1 MKAID
6 YWRLADE
13 LTVIQGALLI
23 CGYDPSELQNDMG
36 YGAKQKPVGFVAVKH
51 ALGSAV
57 KAKILQ
63 SRETYVA
70 SHQDGEYY
78 PDDDLALIRVDSIKD
93 WLRSKGVVTHFFF
106 FPEEPEGEF
115 LSPQHPRYSPKLAAA
130 IRAWQAMEG
139 KDLKGKTPKQSVI
152 KWLRL
157 HGADYDLTDDEGKA
171 LDTVIEEIAKIV
183 NWKPQGGAPKTPSG
197 AGSAKPTGVSEALA
211 AIDQNFKVTAEKK
224 LDSNRKNDFDLDA
237 EIPF

>member
-1 MKAID
+1 MEAID

-13 LTVIQGALLI
+13 LTVVQAALLI
-23 CGYDPSELQNDMG
+23 CGYDPSDLQHNVS
-36 YGAKQKPVGFVAVKH
+36 YGSHKTPVGYVAVRH

-57 KAKILQ
+57 NAKILQ
-63 SRETYVA
+63 ARETRVID
-70 SHQDGEYY
+70 QRDGEYY
-78 PDDDLALIRVDSIKD
+78 VDDDLAHISIDAIKD

-115 LSPQHPRYSPKLAAA
+115 LSPQNPRYSPKLAAA

-157 HGADYDLTDDEGKA
+157 HGADYDLTDDDGKP

-183 NWKPQGGAPKTPSG
+183 NWKPQGGAPKTPSSS
-197 AGSAKPTGVSEALA
+197 GSPKPTGVSEALA
-211 AIDQNFKVTAEKK
+211 AIDKNFKVMAERKI
-224 LDSNRKNDFDLDA
+224 DSQDDLTFDLDD

>member
-1 MKAID
+1 
-6 YWRLADE
+6 
-13 LTVIQGALLI
+13 
-23 CGYDPSELQNDMG
+23 MG
-36 YGAKQKPVGFVAVKH
+36 YGSKEKPVGYVAVKH

-63 SRETYVA
+63 GREAHVVNPN
-70 SHQDGEYY
+70 DGEYY
-78 PDDDLALIRVDSIKD
+78 PDDDLALIRVDAIKD

-115 LSPQHPRYSPKLAAA
+115 LSSQHPRYSPKLAAA

-157 HGADYDLTDDEGKA
+157 HGADYDLTDDDGKP
-171 LDTVIEEIAKIV
+171 LDTVIDEIAKIV
-183 NWKPQGGAPKTPSG
+183 NWKPQGGAPKTPTG
-197 AGSAKPTGVSEALA
+197 AGSTKPTGVSKALA
-211 AIDQNFKVTAEKK
+211 AIDQNFQVTAEKK
-224 LDSNRKNDFDLDA
+224 IDSIEKLTLIWMQKFH
-237 EIPF
+237 FK